1 MTRRDDQPMASS
13 YRDVAERIRRDVE
26 AGLWPADKPIPG
38 IDRLKN
44 RYEVARQTANR
55 AVQHLVAEGLLYSE
69 GRRGTFIR
77 PPAPAPTVIRDRA
90 AYRDEIGYYFDPA
103 AQDWRG
109 VGAPTQEVGVPPAD
123 VADLLGVARGEHVMV
138 RDRAVGPQGSEHAA
152 QLATSYLPMWLVG
165 QLPILG
171 AAQTGPG
178 GIYDR
183 IEEHFGEAIEWE
195 EVASARPANNQEQQK
210 LRIGAGLPVLI
221 VTRISRVGGRAVEIN
236 QTRMSADRFA
246 LSYTV
251 PRDESA
257 RWPREGRGE

>member
-1 MTRRDDQPMASS
+1 MAG
-13 YRDVAERIRRDVE
+13 YQDVAEKIRRDVE

-38 IDRLKN
+38 IDRLKD
-44 RYEVARQTANR
+44 RYGVARQTANR
-55 AVQHLVAEGLLYSE
+55 AVQHLVSAGLLYSE

-77 PPAPAPTVIRDRA
+77 PPSPAPTLIRDRR
-90 AYRDEIGYYFDPA
+90 AYRDEIGYFFDRG

-109 VGAPTQEVGVPPAD
+109 IGTPTQEVGIPPAD
-123 VADLLGVARGEHVMV
+123 VADTLGVGRGEHVMI
-138 RDRAVGPQGSEHAA
+138 RDRAVGPPDAEHPA

-195 EVASARPANNQEQQK
+195 ETASARPANTREQQT

-221 VTRISRVGGRAVEIN
+221 VTRTSRAGGRVVEVN
-236 QTRMSADRFA
+236 QTCMPADRFA
-246 LSYTV
+246 LSYSV
-251 PRDESA
+251 PRDETA
-257 RWPREGRGE
+257 RWPREDRGE